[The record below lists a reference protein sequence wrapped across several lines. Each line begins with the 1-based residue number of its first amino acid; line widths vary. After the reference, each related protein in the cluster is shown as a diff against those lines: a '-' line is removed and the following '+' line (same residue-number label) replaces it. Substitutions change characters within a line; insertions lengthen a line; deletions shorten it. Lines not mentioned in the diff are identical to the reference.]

1 MGNKNN
7 KSFFKTLW
15 NAFKSVKLT
24 FFILIILAIISIV
37 GTLIPQQEEG
47 ERFLN
52 RIPSGKAKVIRFLR
66 LHDMYHSIWFRTI
79 VGILAMNLVV
89 CSLSRLPNTIR
100 LVKFRP
106 KEPRERLFKDI
117 PEDQVLT
124 YRLENEKILG
134 KINRLLDK
142 RYNRKINLS
151 SNDSVYIYADR
162 GRYSYFGVYLVHLS
176 VLLII
181 IGAILGSIWGYEGY
195 MNIAE
200 GEAKGKIFLRNSMKL
215 RPLGFL
221 VRCKDFSISLYSDG
235 TPKEYRSDLQ
245 FIMDGKVV
253 REGALLV
260 NHPIEFK
267 GINFYQSH
275 YGLIPSR
282 DANIIIR
289 YGINE
294 KQYNLSVG
302 KSEDLPQNDGKF
314 MILRLD
320 TDLKG
325 IMGPAA
331 LISVFREG
339 KEIRFWIF
347 KNFKILKRRFPDE
360 MFSSPILNP
369 SLVKPYTFILKD
381 ISARYYTGIQIT
393 YDPGIPVVWIG
404 FVLLVVSLIIIFF
417 TSHQRI
423 WIKIIP
429 NIKKIEI
436 TGTCNKHPVS
446 LEKEIRYLYE
456 RLKRYSEGDK

>member
-1 MGNKNN
+1 MENKNN
-7 KSFFKTLW
+7 NSFFKILW
-15 NAFKSVKLT
+15 NVFKSVKLT

-89 CSLSRLPNTIR
+89 CSLSRWHNTIR
-100 LVKFRP
+100 VVKFRP

-117 PEDQVLT
+117 PEEQILT
-124 YRLENEKILG
+124 YRLEDEKVLG

-142 RYNRKINLS
+142 RYKRRINLS
-151 SNDSVYIYADR
+151 SEDSVYIYADR

-176 VLLII
+176 VLLIL

-200 GEAKGKIFLRNSMKL
+200 GEAEGKIFLRNSMEL

-221 VRCKDFSISLYSDG
+221 VRCKDFSISFYPDG

-253 REGALLV
+253 KEGVLLV

-267 GINFYQSH
+267 GVNFYQSH

-289 YGINE
+289 YGKNE

-302 KSEDLPQNDGKF
+302 KSEELPQNDGKF

-320 TDLKG
+320 TNLKG

-331 LISVFREG
+331 LISVFKEG

-347 KNFKILKRRFPDE
+347 KDLKILKRRFPDE
-360 MFSSPILNP
+360 MFLSPILNP
-369 SLVKPYTFILKD
+369 SIVRPYNFILKD
-381 ISARYYTGIQIT
+381 LSTRYYTGIQVT
-393 YDPGIPVVWIG
+393 HDPGVPVVWIG
-404 FVLLVVSLIIIFF
+404 FLLLVLGLIMTFF

-423 WIKIIP
+423 WIRITP
-429 NIKKIEI
+429 DIKRIEI
-436 TGTCNKHPVS
+436 TGTCNKNPVS
-446 LEKEIRYLYE
+446 LEKEIRCLDE
-456 RLKRYSEGDK
+456 RLKEYSEGDK